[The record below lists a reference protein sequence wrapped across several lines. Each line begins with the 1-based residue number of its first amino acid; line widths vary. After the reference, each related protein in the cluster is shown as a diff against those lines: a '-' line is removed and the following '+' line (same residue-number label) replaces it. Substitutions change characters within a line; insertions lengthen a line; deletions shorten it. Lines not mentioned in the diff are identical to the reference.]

1 MMRNICMK
9 VSYDGTNFNGFQTQ
23 PKDRTVQGEIEKVLN
38 ILTKEDIVI
47 HASGRT
53 DAGVHA
59 RGQVFH
65 FLTSSQIPVDRFAI
79 AMNTRLP
86 QDIIILEAKEMPLDF
101 HARHNAKRKTYR
113 YSIDNGKFPD
123 LFGRQ
128 YRLHVPVHLNTQAMR
143 EALSYVVGTHDFTSF
158 TSVRSVKPHHV
169 RTIYEANLIEEG
181 QFIHIELTGN
191 GFTYNMV
198 RIITGT
204 LLKIGHNK
212 IKPEAMRNILTG
224 CDRSLA
230 GPTAQAVGL
239 MLMDVSYGEES
250 ASN

>member
-9 VSYDGTNFNGFQTQ
+9 VSYDGTKFSGFQAQ
-23 PKDRTVQGEIEKVLN
+23 PKDRTVQVEIERVLT
-38 ILTKEDIVI
+38 ILTKEEITI

-65 FLTSSQIPVDRFAI
+65 FLTNCTIPTDRFAI

-86 QDIIILEAKEMPLDF
+86 DDVMILEAKEMPLDF
-101 HARHNAKRKTYR
+101 HARHSAKRKTYR

-123 LFGRQ
+123 LFGRH
-128 YRLHVPVHLNTQAMR
+128 YRLHVPVPLNR
-143 EALSYVVGTHDFTSF
+143 ERMKQALSYIVGTHDFTSF
-158 TSVRSVKPHHV
+158 TSTRSVKPHHV
-169 RTIYEANLIEEG
+169 RTIYDAKLIEEG
-181 QFIHIELTGN
+181 PFIHIEMTGN

-204 LLKIGHNK
+204 LIKIGHGK
-212 IKPEAMRNILTG
+212 LKPEDMRLILDG

-230 GPTAQAVGL
+230 GPTALPIGL
-239 MLMDVSYGEES
+239 MLMDVSYE
-250 ASN
+250 

>member
-9 VSYDGTNFNGFQTQ
+9 VSYDGTNFNGFQAQ
-23 PKDRTVQGEIEKVLN
+23 PKDRTVQGEIERVLRL
-38 ILTKEDIVI
+38 LTKEEIVI

-65 FLTSSQIPVDRFAI
+65 FLTSSLIPADRFAI

-86 QDIIILEAKEMPLDF
+86 KDVMILEALEMPLDF
-101 HARHNAKRKTYR
+101 HARHSAKRKTYR
-113 YSIDNGKFPD
+113 YTIDNGKFPD
-123 LFGRQ
+123 LFGRH
-128 YRLHVPVHLNTQAMR
+128 YRLHVPVPLDREAMR
-143 EALSYVVGTHDFTSF
+143 QALAYVVGTHDFTSF
-158 TSVRSVKPHHV
+158 TSTRSVKPHHV
-169 RTIYEANLIEEG
+169 RTIYEAKLIEEG
-181 QFIHIELTGN
+181 TFIHIELTGN

-198 RIITGT
+198 RIIAGT
-204 LLKIGHNK
+204 LIKAGHNK
-212 IKPEAMRNILTG
+212 IKPASMRDILQG

-239 MLMDVSYGEES
+239 MLMDVSYE
-250 ASN
+250 

>member
-9 VSYDGTNFNGFQTQ
+9 VSYDGTKFNGFQAQ
-23 PKDRTVQGEIEKVLN
+23 PKDRTVQGEIERVLK
-38 ILTKEDIVI
+38 ILTKEDIII

-65 FLTSSQIPVDRFAI
+65 FLTSSQIPVERFAI

-86 QDIIILEAKEMPLDF
+86 EDVMILEAREMPLDF
-101 HARHNAKRKTYR
+101 HARHSAKRKTYR

-123 LFGRQ
+123 LFGRH
-128 YRLHVPVHLNTQAMR
+128 YRLHVPVPLNREAMR
-143 EALSYVVGTHDFTSF
+143 QALACLVGTHDFTSF
-158 TSVRSVKPHHV
+158 TSTRSTKPHHV
-169 RTIYEANLIEEG
+169 RTIYEAKLIEDG
-181 QFIHIELTGN
+181 QFLHIELTGN

-204 LLKIGHNK
+204 LLKIGHGK
-212 IKPEAMRNILTG
+212 IKPEQMRIILEG

-239 MLMDVSYGEES
+239 ILIDVSYS
-250 ASN
+250 